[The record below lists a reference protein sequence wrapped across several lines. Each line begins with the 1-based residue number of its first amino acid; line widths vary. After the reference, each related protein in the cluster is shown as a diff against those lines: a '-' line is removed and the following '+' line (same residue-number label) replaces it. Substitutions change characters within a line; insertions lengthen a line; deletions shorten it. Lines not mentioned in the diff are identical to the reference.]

1 MAGQKATEPIQLGE
15 KTATVIRDAETLREQ
30 ARAMFAQAEARI
42 EGVAVAWREARGLP
56 DSWQLTKAPDGRYFM
71 ADQAPPPEP
80 AVADV
85 ESGAGPIPEP
95 GGGEVAPAK

>member
-42 EGVAVAWREARGLP
+42 EGVAVAWREAQGLP
-56 DSWQLTKAPDGRYFM
+56 DTWKLGKTPDGRYFM
-71 ADQAPPPEP
+71 AEQAM
-80 AVADV
+80 AVA
-85 ESGAGPIPEP
+85 PQP
-95 GGGEVAPAK
+95 APQPVPDETPA